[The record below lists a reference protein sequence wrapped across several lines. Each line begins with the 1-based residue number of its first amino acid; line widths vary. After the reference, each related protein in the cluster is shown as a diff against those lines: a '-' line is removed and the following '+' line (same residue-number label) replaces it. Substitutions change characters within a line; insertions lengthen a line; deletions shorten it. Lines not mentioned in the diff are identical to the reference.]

1 MLKKILPLVTVLF
14 LAACGADNNYAS
26 DAEVARAA
34 FTNPEPAS
42 ITLVTMINNRSGE
55 GGHTGV
61 IINGSQQ
68 VLWDPAGTWF
78 HRTAPERLDL
88 HYGFTNALRAI
99 YYDYHARETFHLVI
113 QEVPVTRALAD
124 QAIRAFAA
132 QGAAPKAFCSNYT
145 SKALRTVPGFET
157 LPVSFFPRTTMRA
170 FAKLPGVKTR
180 KIYDDDADDNTAK
193 LAAGQ

>member
-1 MLKKILPLVTVLF
+1 MLKKILPLVTMLF
-14 LAACGADNNYAS
+14 LAACAADTKYAS

-34 FTNPEPAS
+34 YVNSEPAA

-55 GGHTGV
+55 GGHSAV
-61 IINGSQQ
+61 IVNGSQQ

-78 HRTAPERLDL
+78 HRSAPERYDL
-88 HYGFTNALRAI
+88 HYGFTNTLREF

-113 QEVPVTRALAD
+113 QELPVSRALAD

-132 QGAAPKAFCSNYT
+132 QGAAPKSFCSNYT
-145 SKALRTVPGFET
+145 SKALRTVPGFEDM
-157 LPVSFFPRTTMRA
+157 PVSFFPKTTMKA

-180 KIYDDDADDNTAK
+180 RIYDDDADDNKAK